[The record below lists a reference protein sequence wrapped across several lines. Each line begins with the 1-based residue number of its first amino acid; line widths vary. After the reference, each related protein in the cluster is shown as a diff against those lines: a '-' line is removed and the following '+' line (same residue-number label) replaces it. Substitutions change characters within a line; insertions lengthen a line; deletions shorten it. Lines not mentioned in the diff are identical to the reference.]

1 MLKIIRNFLEFY
13 PESDANYWKKE
24 LEENY
29 QEAKY
34 ISDFIGMLV
43 QLSIFSVAI
52 NYFYSKLFGGAESLF
67 LLGSFATCL
76 IVMSFLSIALLYKIS
91 SLVVGF
97 ILQGVGLQKKR
108 WVKYIVLFAAIFLAL
123 LVMNGVV
130 HLVDDLAVTHSL
142 ERVIQDGK

>member
-1 MLKIIRNFLEFY
+1 MLKIIRDFLEFY
-13 PESDANYWKKE
+13 PENDENYWNKE

-34 ISDFIGMLV
+34 ITDFISMLF

-52 NYFYSKLFGGAESLF
+52 KYFYSKLFSGAESVF
-67 LLGSFATCL
+67 LVGSFATCL
-76 IVMSFLSIALLYKIS
+76 IILSFLFIALLYKIA

-97 ILQGVGLQKKR
+97 ILQGVGLQKKK
-108 WVKYIVLFAAIFLAL
+108 WVKYIVLAAAIFLAL

-142 ERVIQDGK
+142 ERVIHDGK